1 MAKKDP
7 KKARLRRKRSIRSKV
22 NGNAERPRLT
32 VFRSNQHIYAQVID
46 DTSSVS
52 LAATSTLTK
61 ELAGELKDCKSKI
74 ARAEVVG
81 TAIAKLCKDR
91 GIEQVVFD
99 RNGYIYHGRVSALAA
114 AAREAGLTF

>member
-1 MAKKDP
+1 MAKNDP

-22 NGNAERPRLT
+22 SGSPERPRLT

-46 DTSSVS
+46 DTGSVS
-52 LAATSTLTK
+52 LAATSTLAPNLEK
-61 ELAGELKDCKSKI
+61 ELKDCNGKI
-74 ARAEVVG
+74 ERAQVVG
-81 TAIAKLCKDR
+81 TAIAKLCKDK

>member
-1 MAKKDP
+1 MAKNDP

-22 NGNAERPRLT
+22 SGSPERPRLT

-46 DTSSVS
+46 DTNRTS
-52 LAATSTLTK
+52 LAATSTLAK
-61 ELAGELKDCKSKI
+61 GLEKELKDCKSKVE
-74 ARAEVVG
+74 RAQVVG
-81 TAIAKLCKDR
+81 TAIAKLCKDK

-99 RNGYIYHGRVSALAA
+99 RNGYIYHGRVSALAS